1 VTCTLDL
8 DGQTLEN
15 PALELGETL
24 LLLLR
29 HARAGTRLSS
39 PTLDRARPLSR
50 HGRAQARRL
59 PEALAGYPLERIVTS
74 PHARCVETVEPLAEA
89 SGLGIECR
97 EGLAP
102 DASRRDVLRLLRGLP
117 ADSLLCTHR
126 EVIERLFDGDVT
138 CEKGGAW
145 LLERKGRR
153 WVPVAYL
160 PPPRSTKSHRRRAAH
175 A

>member
-1 VTCTLDL
+1 M
-8 DGQTLEN
+8 
-15 PALELGETL
+15 
-24 LLLLR
+24 LLLR

-39 PTLDRARPLSR
+39 PTLDCARPLSR

-97 EGLAP
+97 EGLAL

-117 ADSLLCTHR
+117 AGSPLCTHR
-126 EVIERLFDGDVT
+126 EVIERLFDG
-138 CEKGGAW
+138 A
-145 LLERKGRR
+145 
-153 WVPVAYL
+153 
-160 PPPRSTKSHRRRAAH
+160 
-175 A
+175 